1 MQPKHSARP
10 PTMVE
15 IVATTGRAP
24 TPRPWMEHQCQALNM
39 QASVGMPL
47 APNTLRR
54 ILQISIEPAAGPC
67 DCISKAMRRTHED
80 IQDELLVLQCQAGDR
95 NALKLLITRWQPR
108 LTRLAWRLTGERE
121 SSRDAVQEAWL
132 AIVRGLRRLHDPATF
147 RTWAYRIVRNKC
159 ADWTR
164 RRVTQRRAANQWQA
178 ETSAATDEPAGPSD
192 EIDRLRAAMATLP
205 HEQRTVLTLHYS
217 DELSVV
223 EIARVLDIPAGTVKS
238 RLFHA
243 RQRLKEVL
251 ERIET

>member
-1 MQPKHSARP
+1 
-10 PTMVE
+10 
-15 IVATTGRAP
+15 
-24 TPRPWMEHQCQALNM
+24 
-39 QASVGMPL
+39 
-47 APNTLRR
+47 
-54 ILQISIEPAAGPC
+54 
-67 DCISKAMRRTHED
+67 MRRTHED

-95 NALKLLITRWQPR
+95 DALKLLITRWQPR

-121 SSRDAVQEAWL
+121 SARDAVQEAWL

-164 RRVTQRRAANQWQA
+164 RRVTHRRATNRLQEEAPK
-178 ETSAATDEPAGPSD
+178 ATGEAPGPSD
-192 EIDRLRAAMATLP
+192 EIERLRAAMATLP
-205 HEQRTVLTLHYS
+205 HEQRTALTLHYS